1 MTSAARNPKKIK
13 TADEAADEAEAAETE
28 ADEAE
33 VVSVVTEADEV
44 EAEVVSV
51 TEVAEAV
58 DEVVDEE
65 HQVSLLKPTEVPS
78 KNTKETRKHLTTPI
92 KLIS

>member
-1 MTSAARNPKKIK
+1 LTSAARNPKKIK
-13 TADEAADEAEAAETE
+13 TADEAEDEAADEAAETE

-33 VVSVVTEADEV
+33 AGVVSVIEAV
-44 EAEVVSV
+44 EA
-51 TEVAEAV
+51 AEAV

-65 HQVSLLKPTEVPS
+65 HQVSLLKPTEEPS
-78 KNTKETRKHLTTPI
+78 KNFKEARKHLTTPI